1 MVRKIILALVVLA
14 VAVVPVPTLAR
25 DGGQAFHGGGHE
37 FHGGHERFEHGFHGG
52 GFGFYTPY
60 SDDGYAPGRLLL
72 RTRRASAGPCFI
84 RAAGRCAD
92 REPASRATGKRE
104 HGGDCKRDRPY
115 RSHQGCGPLSALT
128 FASLASTSAMRF
140 CTRRMCHS
148 SHSRRVSRPAASSRR

>member
-60 SDDGYAPGRLLL
+60 SDDGYAPGSCYWQDGYWGPFRAGLGPWPVGLLL
-72 RTRRASAGPCFI
+72 RLGTLG
-84 RAAGRCAD
+84 
-92 REPASRATGKRE
+92 
-104 HGGDCKRDRPY
+104 
-115 RSHQGCGPLSALT
+115 
-128 FASLASTSAMRF
+128 
-140 CTRRMCHS
+140 
-148 SHSRRVSRPAASSRR
+148 